1 MQPQSRALSGGIPSE
16 YLQRKIMWIKRVD
29 IEGVGGIEALT
40 LSLDPKMNII
50 CGPNGIGKTT
60 VLEAVAHS
68 LSAGETNILKR
79 NAKSESSKITT
90 IVNVA
95 GEDRECNVQFAEF
108 VPSKKAHIN
117 GLNDLSYSLIAL
129 KINRTFSY
137 QPLDNVSKDTEKPR
151 HVPWNEARDGINLN
165 DVKNWFVNRYLYSPH
180 GTLSE
185 SQIANYELA
194 KKSFSAL
201 NEDFTFS
208 RVDASTNEILIN
220 TPSGEIYYEY
230 LSSGFKSCLSIIFG
244 IIKEVEFRFVDPRIK
259 AETFDGIIL
268 IDEVEL
274 HLHPEWQSV
283 IANVL
288 TRTFPEA
295 QFICTTHSPHIIQSA
310 EPNQIIAIESNNG
323 KASQRQLP
331 NSTHGFKGWT
341 VEEVLID
348 VMGMSDLRTQLFN
361 VSMQEFEQAVEDE
374 NYIKAES
381 AFEKLESMLHP
392 HNHMKKMLRFQ
403 LASIRGASH
412 D

>member
-1 MQPQSRALSGGIPSE
+1 
-16 YLQRKIMWIKRVD
+16 MWIKRID

-68 LSAGETNILKR
+68 LSTGETNVLKR

-95 GEDRECNVQFAEF
+95 GKDRESNVRFSEF
-108 VPSKKAHIN
+108 VPSKKASIN

-137 QPLDNVSKDTEKPR
+137 QPLNNVSKDTEKPR
-151 HVPWNEARDGINLN
+151 HVPWNEARDGINLT

-194 KKSFSAL
+194 KRSFSAL

-323 KASQRQLP
+323 RASQRQLP
-331 NSTHGFKGWT
+331 SSTHGFKGWT

-348 VMGMSDLRTQLFN
+348 VMGMRDLRTQLFN

-374 NYIKAES
+374 DYVKAES

-403 LASIRGASH
+403 LASIRGATH